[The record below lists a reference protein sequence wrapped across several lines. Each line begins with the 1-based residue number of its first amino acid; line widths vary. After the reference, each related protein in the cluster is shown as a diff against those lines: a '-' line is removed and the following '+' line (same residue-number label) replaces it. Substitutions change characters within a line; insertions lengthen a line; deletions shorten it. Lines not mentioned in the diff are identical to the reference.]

1 MTINSV
7 MEIGDR
13 KTGEFA
19 NTMKSEGKRSRVS
32 AKWGFGM
39 APISTRMRQ
48 RYDRAVQT
56 VLDLLHGNIAT
67 EAVPLANL
75 SEVKGM
81 FNRCVKQDQW
91 DWFSVY
97 TEFGEPPLGQMSRI
111 VRDLTDLRRSLLS
124 TDNKSVESARAR
136 LIDNNLCQYLE
147 NYQLKINLHSIS
159 DDSGWIY
166 ILSTRQQPTFLKI
179 GMTKRSV
186 VQRVNEINAA
196 TGVVIPY
203 SARGVFRV
211 KQAEKT
217 ERDIHALLNQYRIR
231 SDREF
236 FELAFGQAVRLIQG
250 YIEESRLRARQHGRI
265 VWFNHHKYYG
275 FIATSKHKDV
285 FVHSSDFKGCDPE
298 ILKPGMPVEFD
309 LGSRPKGPC
318 ALRVRIREMV
328 D

>member
-1 MTINSV
+1 
-7 MEIGDR
+7 
-13 KTGEFA
+13 
-19 NTMKSEGKRSRVS
+19 MKSEGKRSRVS
-32 AKWGFGM
+32 QKWGFGM

-56 VLDLLHGNIAT
+56 VLDLLYGNIAS
-67 EAVPLANL
+67 EAVHLADL

-91 DWFSVY
+91 DWFSVH
-97 TEFGEPPLGQMSRI
+97 TEFGEPPLGQMSHI
-111 VRDLTDLRRSLLS
+111 VRDLTDLRRSLLA
-124 TDNKSVESARAR
+124 TDNESMEYAKAR

-147 NYQLKINLHSIS
+147 NYRLKIDLQSNF
-159 DDSGWIY
+159 DDAGWIY
-166 ILSTRQQPTFLKI
+166 ILSTRQHPTFLKI

-203 SARGVFRV
+203 SARRVFRV

-217 ERDIHALLNQYRIR
+217 ERDIHGLLNQYRIR
-231 SDREF
+231 QDREF
-236 FELAFGQAVRLIQG
+236 FELAFGQAVRLIED
-250 YIEESRLRARQHGRI
+250 YIQESRLRARQQGRI
-265 VWFNHHKYYG
+265 IWFNHHKHYG
-275 FIATSKHKDV
+275 FIATSEHKEV
-285 FVHSSDFKGCDPE
+285 FVHSSDFEGCDPE
-298 ILKPGMPVEFD
+298 ILKPGMQVEFD

-318 ALRVRIREMV
+318 ALRVRIRETV

>member
-1 MTINSV
+1 
-7 MEIGDR
+7 
-13 KTGEFA
+13 
-19 NTMKSEGKRSRVS
+19 
-32 AKWGFGM
+32 M

-67 EAVPLANL
+67 EAVSLADL

-91 DWFSVY
+91 DWFSVH
-97 TEFGEPPLGQMSRI
+97 TEIGEPPLGQMSRL
-111 VRDLTDLRRSLLS
+111 VRDLADLRRSLLS
-124 TDNKSVESARAR
+124 TDNKSVESAKAR

-147 NYQLKINLHSIS
+147 NYQLKINLHSNS
-159 DDSGWIY
+159 DDAGCIY

-179 GMTKRSV
+179 GMTRRSV
-186 VQRVNEINAA
+186 AQRGNEINAA
-196 TGVVIPY
+196 TGIVIPY
-203 SARGVFRV
+203 SARRVFRV
-211 KQAEKT
+211 KQADRT
-217 ERDIHALLNQYRIR
+217 EHDIHALLTQYRIR
-231 SDREF
+231 PDREF
-236 FELAFGQAVRLIQG
+236 FELAFGQAVRLIED

-265 VWFNHHKYYG
+265 VWFNHRKHYG

-285 FVHSSDFKGCDPE
+285 FVHSSDLEGRDPE
-298 ILKPGMPVEFD
+298 ILKPSMLVEFD

-318 ALRVRIREMV
+318 ALRVRIRPNI